1 MPPKAK
7 ANGKKSNG
15 SAGTLFQY
23 MRRTSNGDTKAT
35 PAINDRRGS
44 HSSPSR
50 QANGKSKTAP
60 TEGTED
66 DPLVISDDEAPRKK
80 RKVSPSPPKANGQA
94 TGAAKD
100 DSSDEE
106 IEFILPPEE
115 KEDKP
120 NHSTREGDDIVEVT
134 SCWICGKSLSGMDEA
149 ATQVHVNACLDS
161 ASAEAGPSKPR
172 SKPEINSKAS
182 SSNASPAPAPKPQ
195 PVTSFA
201 SSIRPESPPPLEPA
215 PVKGAN
221 AFSKLMNR
229 NKETDMWKE
238 ASKDEKR
245 DANRRNGPRKAPF
258 YKVAF

>member
-1 MPPKAK
+1 M
-7 ANGKKSNG
+7 
-15 SAGTLFQY
+15 
-23 MRRTSNGDTKAT
+23 
-35 PAINDRRGS
+35 
-44 HSSPSR
+44 
-50 QANGKSKTAP
+50 
-60 TEGTED
+60 
-66 DPLVISDDEAPRKK
+66 
-80 RKVSPSPPKANGQA
+80 
-94 TGAAKD
+94 
-100 DSSDEE
+100 
-106 IEFILPPEE
+106 
-115 KEDKP
+115 
-120 NHSTREGDDIVEVT
+120 
-134 SCWICGKSLSGMDEA
+134 
-149 ATQVHVNACLDS
+149 HVNACLDS

-221 AFSKLMNR
+221 AFSMLMNR
-229 NKETDMWKE
+229 NKDTDMWKE